1 MAAPV
6 SVVIPCYCCANTIQ
20 RAVESVANQ
29 TLPPQ
34 EIILVNDHSP
44 DQTLASLR
52 DLQNQY
58 GADWVRII
66 DLEGNVGPGEARNRG
81 WETATQPYIAFLDA
95 DDAWNPQKL
104 EIQLR
109 ILRQNPQIQL
119 LGAIPPPMNAW
130 EREILENNIEVLPIG
145 KHQILRTNPLET
157 SSVIVVRQVPLRFD
171 PVKRYCEDHF
181 LWAALCLEEYS
192 CFLMTRPITYIYKPF
207 GAGGLTKNLLKMR
220 LGYLN
225 NCWKFYKT
233 RKITLFSLYCLFFYS
248 FLKLCLA
255 LLVGSSRLSQAKSYY
270 LKYSKIT
277 I

>member
-1 MAAPV
+1 V
-6 SVVIPCYCCANTIQ
+6 DSVV
-20 RAVESVANQ
+20 NQ

-44 DQTLASLR
+44 DNSLESLTA
-52 DLQNQY
+52 LQKQY
-58 GADWVRII
+58 GADLVRIL
-66 DLEGNVGPGEARNRG
+66 DLQENVGPGEARNRG
-81 WETATQPYIAFLDA
+81 WEAATQTYIAFLDA
-95 DDAWNPQKL
+95 DDAWHPQKL

-130 EREILENNIEVLPIG
+130 EQEISEDKIEVLPIS
-145 KHQILRTNPLET
+145 KNQILRTNPLET
-157 SSVIVVRQVPLRFD
+157 SSVVVVRQVSLRFNS
-171 PVKRYCEDHF
+171 VKRYCEDHF
-181 LWAALCLEEYS
+181 LWAALCLDDYS

-233 RKITLFSLYCLFFYS
+233 RKINLLSFY
-248 FLKLCLA
+248 FLCFCSVLKFCFT
-255 LLVGSSRLSQAKSYY
+255 LLVGPSKLSQVKSHY
-270 LKYSKIT
+270 LKYSKI
-277 I
+277 II